1 MNSIRLKSIFA
12 VALIAGGCA
21 LAGTALAQYVWIDG
35 SGVKQYSDM
44 PPPVSVP
51 AARILKTPRPVSA
64 PASAVG
70 TAPAPADAGATADKP
85 KAPPTLADKNAEFNK
100 RRAEQ
105 AEQEKKAAEQ
115 SRIAAEKTKNCERAR
130 QYQKTL
136 ASGVRITST
145 DKNGERVFLDDAQ
158 RAQEQQEA
166 KKVLQDCGDR

>member
-136 ASGVRITST
+136 ASGIRVAST

-158 RAQEQQEA
+158 RAQEQQEV
-166 KKVLQDCGDR
+166 KKVLQNCGDR